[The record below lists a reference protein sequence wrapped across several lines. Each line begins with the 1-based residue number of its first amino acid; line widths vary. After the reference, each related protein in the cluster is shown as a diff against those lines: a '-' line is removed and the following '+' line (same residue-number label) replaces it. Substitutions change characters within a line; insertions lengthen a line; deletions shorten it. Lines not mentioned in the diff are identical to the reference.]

1 MTTIGTFALI
11 FLAAFESLAVTT
23 VMPGISRDLDG
34 AHLFALSFAAPL
46 ASSIVGMVV
55 AGLWSDRSGPARPL
69 WVAVSVFALGLV
81 VCGLAPTMEILVVG
95 RLVQGLG
102 GGASIVV
109 IYVLVGEVY
118 PAALQPRV
126 FASFA
131 AAWVLPA
138 LVGPSVAAL
147 LADQFGWQWV
157 FLSAVFLAALALALC
172 VPALRQVPPRTP
184 DRGAVIAWG
193 RCWWAL
199 LAAAGV
205 LVLDLF
211 GNRGQWGYAAA
222 AVAAVVILVAARPLL
237 PTGTLCAVRGLPST
251 IVTRGALA
259 AGFFSVEAYVPFV
272 LQDHWGY
279 STTRAGIALTLVG
292 ISWAIGSQ
300 LQGRMGAFLTHRA
313 AMTWGAAIVGISIGF
328 CVLAV
333 YLAGREISDWLFI
346 GAYMVGGFGMGVSYP
361 RTSVAMLEASTD
373 ADRGF
378 NSSALSIADSLAA
391 AVALTVA
398 GIAFTLTE
406 RHGSGTGLGDPFVA
420 GLLVALAF
428 AITAVLAAVR
438 TRAARPADAI

>member
-1 MTTIGTFALI
+1 LGRTYALTTIGTFALI

-34 AHLFALSFAAPL
+34 AQLFALSFAAPL

-55 AGLWSDRSGPARPL
+55 AGMWSDRSGPGRPL
-69 WVAVSVFALGLV
+69 WVAVSVFALGMV
-81 VCGLAPTMEILVVG
+81 ICGLAPTMEVLVAG

-102 GGASIVV
+102 GGASIVA

-147 LADQFGWQWV
+147 IADQFGWQWV
-157 FLSAVFLAALALALC
+157 FLTAVFLAAVSLALC
-172 VPALRQVPPRTP
+172 VPALRQVPPRAR
-184 DRGAVIAWG
+184 DADAVIAWS
-193 RCWWAL
+193 RCWWAA
-199 LAAAGV
+199 LAAVGV
-205 LVLDLF
+205 LVLDVF
-211 GNRGQWGYAAA
+211 GNRGGWGYAAA
-222 AVAAVVILVAARPLL
+222 AAAVAVILVAARPLL
-237 PTGTLCAVRGLPST
+237 PVGTLRAVRGLPST
-251 IVTRGALA
+251 ILTRGALA

-279 STTRAGIALTLVG
+279 SPAHAGIALTLVG
-292 ISWAIGSQ
+292 VSWAIGSQ

-313 AMTWGAAIVGISIGF
+313 ATCWGVAIVVVGISC

-333 YLAGREISDWLFI
+333 YAGSSELSDWMLI
-346 GAYMVGGFGMGVSYP
+346 GAYVVGGFGMGISYP
-361 RTSVAMLEASTD
+361 RTSVAMLEASTN

-398 GIAFTLTE
+398 GLAFTFTQ
-406 RHGSGTGLGDPFVA
+406 RHGSGSGVGDPFVA
-420 GLLVALAF
+420 ELLVALLF
-428 AITAVLAAVR
+428 AIGAMAAAVR
-438 TRAARPADAI
+438 TR